1 MVGAGAADE
10 NRRTGLC
17 WQVVQSRCGA
27 SERLIIERHDIVSLG
42 NHINHIRLVQ
52 HH

>member
-1 MVGAGAADE
+1 MKQADWPVLASCSE
-10 NRRTGLC
+10 PVR
-17 WQVVQSRCGA
+17 A

-42 NHINHIRLVQ
+42 NHINHIKLVQ